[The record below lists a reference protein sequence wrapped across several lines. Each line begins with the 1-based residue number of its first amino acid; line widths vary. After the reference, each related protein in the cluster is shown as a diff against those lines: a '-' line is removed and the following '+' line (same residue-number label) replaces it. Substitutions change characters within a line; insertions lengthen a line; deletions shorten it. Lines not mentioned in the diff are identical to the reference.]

1 MCAIFAG
8 ELLFSLCAPGLGL
21 GHGHSSV
28 SSPTDGG
35 NSSLRMWPPTPCS
48 HDHEEEILCWAWLW
62 HYNFAFH
69 FIGSFS
75 EFGEGKHGETSV
87 ADMNILNSSKLGKNS
102 MPPIPDHNPRRQQ
115 MWGAS
120 DSTLKTIR
128 QMTVVF
134 LITTGAVWQET
145 LQQRMRSAIGN
156 QSMCAYQLCC
166 CSAGLGALSRT
177 VVQP

>member
-1 MCAIFAG
+1 MHDVRHFRWWAAVLPLCPWVGVGAWPQ
-8 ELLFSLCAPGLGL
+8 LRLFSHWWWKFLLEDVAADPLQPWSRGRDPLLGMIMAL
-21 GHGHSSV
+21 QLRV
-28 SSPTDGG
+28 SFHWVLFRVWRGKAWG
-35 NSSLRMWPPTPCS
+35 N
-48 HDHEEEILCWAWLW
+48 
-62 HYNFAFH
+62 
-69 FIGSFS
+69 IGSWH
-75 EFGEGKHGETSV
+75 EYIKLIKTGKK
-87 ADMNILNSSKLGKNS
+87 LNAT
-102 MPPIPDHNPRRQQ
+102 DHNPRRQQ